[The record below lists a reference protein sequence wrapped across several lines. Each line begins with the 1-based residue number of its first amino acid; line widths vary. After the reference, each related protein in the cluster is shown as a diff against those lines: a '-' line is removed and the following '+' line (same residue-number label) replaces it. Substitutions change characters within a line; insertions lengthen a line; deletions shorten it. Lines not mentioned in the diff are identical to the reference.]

1 MNSQKTEK
9 LCAVI
14 VEDEPPM
21 LRFLQKLV
29 ARVEAFGE
37 IIPCTNAEEAIPL
50 IEERKPQ
57 LVVSDIRMSGM
68 SGLEL
73 AERVRKSAPEIH
85 IVIITGYKSFDYAK
99 TAIDL
104 NIDAFITKPVDQTEL
119 NEVLIRVRDDCLKR
133 RYNTVQRQLEAAF
146 RTEDEELF
154 ATQLKEAGAFLGC
167 ALLVYYTGDMEQLFG
182 SISRI
187 EKQGFSISY
196 KNAVFFFA
204 EEESAEELFRYITV
218 KISGTVRQKKT
229 AVCIRLDFSE
239 ENGKSAVIEQMKNF
253 YRTRLLSCIVP
264 GEFYICLDG
273 RTGSGEEGSTEWKGD
288 EAVCRE
294 LELSVL
300 SQNQAGIRQ
309 KLQQLFGLWQEK
321 KVSVAWLRK
330 RIHWFTAVCEKAG
343 ILKEDRISLN
353 DWIDEEVLGM
363 DSYAEV
369 QEFLIQLLDKSFQL
383 DKAAMEKGDEAL
395 FTRIRDLVLKN
406 LENNYSLQEICN
418 LFHVSQPYVR
428 KVFIRY
434 TGKTYNDFVLEEKI
448 NYAVK
453 LISSNP
459 AIPVKDLA
467 ATLGYEQ
474 LYFSTVFKKKTGM
487 TPSQYRQSV
496 LPAGTEPFQG

>member
-29 ARVEAFGE
+29 ARVEEFGE
-37 IIPCTNAEEAIPL
+37 IIPCTNAEEAVPL
-50 IEERKPQ
+50 IEEKKPQ

-104 NIDAFITKPVDQTEL
+104 NIDAFITKPVDQAEL

-146 RTEDEELF
+146 RMEDEELF
-154 ATQLKEAGAFLGC
+154 TSQLREAGVFWGC

-182 SISRI
+182 GISRI
-187 EKQGFSISY
+187 EKQGFRVSY

-204 EEESAEELFRYITV
+204 EKESAEELFRYLTV

-229 AVCIRLDFSE
+229 AVCMRLDFSE
-239 ENGKSAVIEQMKNF
+239 EGGKSTVIEQMKNF

-264 GEFYICLDG
+264 GELYICLDG
-273 RTGSGEEGSTEWKGD
+273 KTASGEESGTEWKGD

-309 KLQQLFGLWQEK
+309 KLQQLFELWQEK
-321 KVSVAWLRK
+321 RVSVAWLRK
-330 RIHWFTAVCEKAG
+330 RIHWFTAVCERAG
-343 ILKEDRISLN
+343 ILKEDRIALN

-459 AIPVKDLA
+459 AIPVKELA